1 MSLEFFE
8 DAKIKECISHFYDTK
23 NVCIVHDC
31 YLEAVYIYLNNIKV
45 TVTANVKEIPL
56 VKQAVP
62 ETVKERFI
70 KEEVTYKV
78 SAFIKSDIPVTPTT
92 NVVAETIKLRD
103 TIQIL
108 RKLTKLL
115 ELSLNKAI

>member
-70 KEEVTYKV
+70 KEEVTYNV

>member
-62 ETVKERFI
+62 EIVRERFI
-70 KEEVTYKV
+70 KEEVTYTV

-108 RKLTKLL
+108 RELTKLL

>member
-62 ETVKERFI
+62 EIERERFI
-70 KEEVTYKV
+70 KEEVTYNV

>member
-23 NVCIVHDC
+23 HVCIVHDC

-45 TVTANVKEIPL
+45 TITANIQEIPL

-62 ETVKERFI
+62 DVERERFI
-70 KEEVTYKV
+70 KEEVTYNV
-78 SAFIKSDIPVTPTT
+78 SAVIKSDLPVTSNT
-92 NVVAETIKLRD
+92 NIITETNKLRD
-103 TIQIL
+103 TILTLQ
-108 RKLTKLL
+108 KLTKLL
-115 ELSLNKAI
+115 ELRLNKAI

>member
-62 ETVKERFI
+62 EIVRERFI
-70 KEEVTYKV
+70 KEEVTYTV
-78 SAFIKSDIPVTPTT
+78 SAFIKADIPVTSGTDIT
-92 NVVAETIKLRD
+92 AETNKLRD
-103 TIQIL
+103 TILTLQ
-108 RKLTKLL
+108 KLTKLL
-115 ELSLNKAI
+115 ELRLNKAI

>member
-56 VKQAVP
+56 IKQAVP
-62 ETVKERFI
+62 EIERERFI
-70 KEEVTYKV
+70 KEEVTYNV